1 MIYQGTP
8 SWKNDLF
15 VDPLKHAPL
24 KHKTIRRAKGSCA
37 QTDVLC
43 PSDAAPRWK
52 CWDSLARE
60 QRARHKPSQTKPQ
73 RKHSAHMLH
82 GHCQRNKN
90 PWFSLTQHWSLS
102 KLGDLGRNLN
112 ANGRYDGRQRGGKS
126 HPPPITNQCH
136 LFGRAS
142 PIQPCHGSVV
152 SSFSTH
158 ISKQRNRSDSCGGE
172 ELALKLVPTPLE
184 PETWAPSWISKK
196 MRFVWSGREQETAV
210 VSGMRPL
217 LWSNLNWG
225 RKV

>member
-1 MIYQGTP
+1 MGQQRGHFSSSEYPDKLTSEDFNNTWMERGLLLLRRLPRHWRGQQQG
-8 SWKNDLF
+8 WW
-15 VDPLKHAPL
+15 PL
-24 KHKTIRRAKGSCA
+24 GF
-37 QTDVLC
+37 Q
-43 PSDAAPRWK
+43 
-52 CWDSLARE
+52 
-60 QRARHKPSQTKPQ
+60 
-73 RKHSAHMLH
+73 
-82 GHCQRNKN
+82 
-90 PWFSLTQHWSLS
+90 
-102 KLGDLGRNLN
+102 
-112 ANGRYDGRQRGGKS
+112 QRGGKS
-126 HPPPITNQCH
+126 HPPPITHQCH